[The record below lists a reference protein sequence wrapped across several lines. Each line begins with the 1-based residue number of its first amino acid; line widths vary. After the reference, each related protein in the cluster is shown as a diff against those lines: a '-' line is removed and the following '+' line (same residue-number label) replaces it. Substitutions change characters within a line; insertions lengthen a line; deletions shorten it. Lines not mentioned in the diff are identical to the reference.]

1 MAKQVKQKNSFLK
14 SKARAKVTFSAS
26 PLGFLVAACGGGGGG
41 ESSSDTNSSTI
52 TTPTSTTGSNNFGSN
67 SNGLDAFVAGSINNF
82 SGGYSA
88 SDQLSL
94 PVVDQSQS
102 ENYLTGYNDKT
113 ALVSLTGKNEI
124 DGLLYEYWSDPTKA
138 EFWRGAGGNK
148 TISFSFFDSGLKLL
162 DENAYTNSPSIANVY
177 NNGFYEFTDSQKEAI
192 RLALGE
198 FEKVTNIKFKIKR
211 RYTHTYTRTLFTLLF
226 SFSPSLPHF

>member
-1 MAKQVKQKNSFLK
+1 MAEQVKQKNSFLK
-14 SKARAKVTFSAS
+14 SKARVKVTFSAS

-52 TTPTSTTGSNNFGSN
+52 TTTTSTTGSNNFGSN

-124 DGLLYEYWSDPTKA
+124 DGLLYEYWNDPTKA
-138 EFWRGAGGNK
+138 DFW
-148 TISFSFFDSGLKLL
+148 
-162 DENAYTNSPSIANVY
+162 
-177 NNGFYEFTDSQKEAI
+177 
-192 RLALGE
+192 
-198 FEKVTNIKFKIKR
+198 
-211 RYTHTYTRTLFTLLF
+211 
-226 SFSPSLPHF
+226 